1 MIIVTWMISYFCPVG
16 VLIGCLYP
24 GIPAFCHFAN
34 ALIWYRLVEEY
45 LLFRGFTD
53 TMKSFASEIK
63 ADRTCEYQVDKVV
76 ETLLRHL
83 TAYKYQVVK
92 YDQNIC
98 LNIYVRQ

>member
-1 MIIVTWMISYFCPVG
+1 MILDFRGMG
-16 VLIGCLYP
+16 VLATCLYP
-24 GIPAFCHFAN
+24 RILLCYNFPNAFVWH
-34 ALIWYRLVEEY
+34 RLVEEY

-83 TAYKYQVVK
+83 TAYNYQVVK